1 MPNDP
6 QQQTAVAPREKAIV
20 VDTGQFANLM
30 DTARFEHIQ
39 RVGTMYA
46 NSNMVPDHFKGKQ
59 ADCVIA
65 VEMALRLGLHP
76 FSLMQSIYV
85 VHGKPGMEAKMV
97 IALINS
103 SGIFVGPLQY
113 KLEGEGAK
121 RQCTAF
127 AVDKSSGQMCEAVC
141 SMEMAKAEG
150 WIDKAGSKWKTLPDL
165 MLQYR
170 AASFFGRLFAPQVLF
185 GMATKEELDDFNEKD
200 VTPAAEAPGPRTLR
214 EKLGGIKDAEIVTT
228 HTAAGGEATPPPTED
243 AQKTTSQPSQAV
255 ASEAQGTSEPH
266 PPSIPFSDLLR
277 HAKNAKTKDQG
288 DVVLDALNGSGYTPQ
303 QAQEIKDILNSK
315 AYHAKSE

>member
-1 MPNDP
+1 MPNDT
-6 QQQTAVAPREKAIV
+6 QQQTAVTAPREKAIV
-20 VDTGQFANLM
+20 VDTGQFSNLM

-150 WIDKAGSKWKTLPDL
+150 WIDKAGSKWKTLPDM

-170 AASFFGRLFAPQVLF
+170 AASFFGRLYAPQVLF
-185 GMATKEELDDFNEKD
+185 GMQTKEELDDFNEKD
-200 VTPAAEAPGPRTLR
+200 VTPAAEVPVARTLK
-214 EKLGGIKDAEIVTT
+214 EKLGVQDAELVTT
-228 HTAAGGEATPPPTED
+228 HAETGGQAVGTLDSTPR
-243 AQKTTSQPSQAV
+243 ATSQPSQEAPSAAPA
-255 ASEAQGTSEPH
+255 ASGALSPA
-266 PPSIPFSDLLR
+266 IPFADLLG
-277 HAKNAKTKDQG
+277 HAKRAKNKDQG
-288 DVVLDALNGSGYTPQ
+288 DVVLDALNSPGYTAEEVQ
-303 QAQEIKDILNSK
+303 QIKDILNSK
-315 AYHAKSE
+315 AYHTEK